1 MELFWLFDN
10 KLDEIELDTYEQQN
24 KFSTED
30 TIKHILGKFYD
41 SLIDEIYNEILN
53 KCEKLKQSKEII
65 TMDKVLNMINSYEE
79 DKIKITQNKLLKEL
93 LEDKI
98 CTDIVTKSEI
108 VYDINDDMVFGLA
121 GDIIELTEIDNSKNS
136 NKNISTV
143 NINLR

>member
-1 MELFWLFDN
+1 
-10 KLDEIELDTYEQQN
+10 
-24 KFSTED
+24 
-30 TIKHILGKFYD
+30 LGKFYD